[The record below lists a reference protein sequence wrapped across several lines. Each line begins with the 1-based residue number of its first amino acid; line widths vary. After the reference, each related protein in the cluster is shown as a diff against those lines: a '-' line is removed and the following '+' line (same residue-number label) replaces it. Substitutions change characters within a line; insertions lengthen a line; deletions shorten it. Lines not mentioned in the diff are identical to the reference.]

1 MKLSAPF
8 MKRGILFAFLCA
20 FVVGTTAVTLVTA
33 SFLRPQAFR
42 QFFFELKL
50 PGWKLTGDQGKS
62 NAEIVTQ
69 TNQAIVTII
78 AVRAVTN
85 VTTSQ
90 ANNTGSGGN
99 AGSTG
104 DGGSQSETTVQR
116 GTGSGFFIDAAGFI
130 VTNEHVIRNADR
142 IRVRLADGREY
153 KATVQ
158 GADAAT
164 DIALLKIDAGQ
175 LSALTLADSDAL
187 RVGDPVIAIGNPLE
201 YEHSVTAGIVSAKG
215 RKVYGEQPF
224 EDFIQTDAAINRGNS
239 GGPLLNK
246 SGEVVGVNTV
256 IRVDSRGISF
266 AVPSNVV
273 RRVVEQLRTTGAV
286 ARGYLGL
293 RPETLTEEFR
303 EGLGLGNLQ
312 GVLVAYVSPDT
323 PAARAG
329 LQPYDVITTLNDR
342 PLTHADDFFS
352 FVASSQP
359 QQQIVVSLVRAGQ
372 KMTMHVTL
380 DRRPPDANERQ
391 NESRPAIQKTD
402 LPLGFSVRELS
413 PESVQASNKTGEE
426 PRAQSGVIVS
436 EIDPLGPAGEM
447 RWLSGSLIV
456 EANRQPVR
464 NLEDF
469 HKITA
474 NLRSG
479 SALVLRVLDQAQRET
494 RLVALRIGEGR

>member
-1 MKLSAPF
+1 M
-8 MKRGILFAFLCA
+8 
-20 FVVGTTAVTLVTA
+20 TLVTA

-42 QFFFELKL
+42 RIFFDLKL
-50 PGWKLTGDQGKS
+50 PGWKLAGDEGKS

-69 TNQAIVTII
+69 TNQAVVTII
-78 AVRAVTN
+78 AMRAVTN
-85 VTTSQ
+85 VSTSQ
-90 ANNTGSGGN
+90 TNSVGSGGN
-99 AGSTG
+99 TGSTG
-104 DGGSQSETTVQR
+104 DGGSPSETSVQR
-116 GTGSGFFIDAAGFI
+116 GTGTGFFIDAAGLI

-164 DIALLKIDAGQ
+164 DIALLKVDAGKV
-175 LSALTLADSDAL
+175 SALVLADSDAL
-187 RVGDPVIAIGNPLE
+187 RVGDSVIAIGNPLE

-215 RKVYGEQPF
+215 RKVYGDQPF

-273 RRVVEQLRTTGAV
+273 RRVVEQLRATGMV

-303 EGLGLGNLQ
+303 EGLGLGSMQ

-329 LQPYDVITTLNDR
+329 LQAYDVITNLDDR
-342 PLTHADDFFS
+342 SLTHADDFFS
-352 FVASSQP
+352 FVANSQP
-359 QQQIVVSLVRAGQ
+359 QQQIIVGLVRAGQ
-372 KMTMHVTL
+372 KITMQVTL

-413 PESVQASNKTGEE
+413 PEAVQAASRNGKTGEE
-426 PRAQSGVIVS
+426 PHVQSGVVVS
-436 EIDPLGPAGEM
+436 EIDPLGPAAEM
-447 RWLSGSLIV
+447 RWLSGHVII

-464 NLEDF
+464 NLEEF
-469 HKITA
+469 NKLTA
-474 NLRSG
+474 NLRAG
-479 SALVLRVLDQAQRET
+479 SALVLRVMDPSQRET
-494 RLVALRIGEGR
+494 RLVALRVGEGR

>member
-1 MKLSAPF
+1 

-20 FVVGTTAVTLVTA
+20 FVVGATALTLVVTA
-33 SFLRPQAFR
+33 FVRPQTFR
-42 QFFFELKL
+42 QFLFESKTS
-50 PGWKLTGDQGKS
+50 GWNLGGGNEKS
-62 NAEIVTQ
+62 NAEIVAE
-69 TNQAIVTII
+69 TNTAVVTVIAI
-78 AVRAVTN
+78 RAVA
-85 VTTSQ
+85 SD
-90 ANNTGSGGN
+90 NTIRVGR
-99 AGSTG
+99 TG
-104 DGGSQSETTVQR
+104 DNGSQPDTNVQR
-116 GTGSGFFIDAAGFI
+116 GTGTGFLIDAAGFL
-130 VTNEHVIRNADR
+130 VTNEHVIRNAAR

-164 DIALLKIDAGQ
+164 DIALLKIEAEN
-175 LSALTLADSDAL
+175 LRTLAFADSDAL

-215 RKVYGEQPF
+215 RKVYGDQPF

-246 SGEVVGVNTV
+246 AGEVVGVNTV

-273 RRVVEQLRTTGAV
+273 KRVVEQLRMTGMV
-286 ARGYLGL
+286 TRGYLGL
-293 RPETLTEEFR
+293 RPETLTPEFR

-329 LQPYDVITTLNDR
+329 LQPYDVITSLDDR
-342 PLTHADDFFS
+342 PLAQADDFFN
-352 FVASSQP
+352 FVANSQP
-359 QQQIVVSLVRAGQ
+359 QQQVVVGLVRAGRPISVA
-372 KMTMHVTL
+372 VTL

-391 NESRPAIQKTD
+391 NESRPAMQKTD

-413 PESVQASNKTGEE
+413 PESVRASNKDGGE
-426 PRAQSGVIVS
+426 PPLMGGVVVS
-436 EIDPLGPAGEM
+436 EVDPLGPAAEM
-447 RWLSGSLIV
+447 RWLSGYVII

-464 NLEDF
+464 NLDDF
-469 HKITA
+469 NRITS
-474 NLRSG
+474 NLRG
-479 SALVLRVLDQAQRET
+479 GALVLRVTLPNQRES
-494 RLVALRIGEGR
+494 RLVALRTGDAR